1 MSQFDSAL
9 ASAAFNENPY
19 PVYQQ
24 LREQAP
30 VYWSEAWGCWM
41 LTRYQDIAWTLQDY
55 RSFTSLGRL
64 TATMDLPEPLWEKVA
79 PLVRHYSQGLINVDP
94 PDHTRMRK
102 LVHMAFTPRAIR
114 KMQVYVQDI
123 VERLIDAQIERG
135 EMDVIWDFSYPLPV
149 TVIATM
155 MGIPAAD
162 QAKFKTWSGQIVGF
176 MATPK
181 PSAAVL
187 LKSQEALL
195 AMQQY
200 FRDIYAKRRR
210 QPEDDLISALVQAE
224 LEGDKLSEEEMVSS
238 CVTILIGGHETTT
251 YLIANGL
258 YALLQH
264 PGELRRLRDN
274 LDLAGSATEEFL
286 RYEGPFQRNRRIAT
300 RQVEIAGVAIE
311 KGQLLL
317 QFLGAANRD
326 PAQFP
331 DPDRLDITRSP
342 NKHLAFGYGP
352 HFCLGA
358 PLARLEA
365 PVAFRGLLGRLR
377 NLRLAED
384 KLDTLEWNSALFR
397 GLKSLP
403 IEFEP
408 A

>member
-1 MSQFDSAL
+1 MGQFDGAL
-9 ASAAFNENPY
+9 MSESFNQNPY
-19 PVYQQ
+19 PLYHQ
-24 LREQAP
+24 LRREAP
-30 VYWSEAWGCWM
+30 VYWSEAWGCWL
-41 LTRYQDIAWTLQDY
+41 LTRYDDITWTLQDY
-55 RSFTSLGRL
+55 QTFTSLGRL
-64 TATMDLPEPLWEKVA
+64 TATMELPEPLWERVA

-114 KMQVYVQDI
+114 RMRSYIEDI
-123 VERLIDAQIERG
+123 VDRLINDHIERG
-135 EMDVIWDFSYPLPV
+135 FMDVIWDFSYPLPV
-149 TVIATM
+149 TVIAEM
-155 MGIPAAD
+155 MGIPLED
-162 QAKFKTWSGQIVGF
+162 HAKFKRWSGEIVGF

-181 PSAAVL
+181 PTAEVL
-187 LKSQEALL
+187 LKSQDALL

-200 FRDIYAKRRR
+200 FRDIYAKRRLA
-210 QPEDDLISALVQAE
+210 PEDDLITALVLAE

-251 YLIANGL
+251 YLIANGV
-258 YALLQH
+258 YALLQQ
-264 PGELRRLRDN
+264 PEQLRLLRDN
-274 LDLAGSATEEFL
+274 PALDASATEEFL

-300 RQVEIAGVAIE
+300 RDVVIGDMTI
-311 KGQLLL
+311 KRDQLIM

-326 PAQFP
+326 PSQFDNP
-331 DPDRLDITRSP
+331 DALDLARSP

-365 PVAFRGLLGRLR
+365 PVAIRALLNKLR
-377 NLRLAED
+377 NIRLAHD
-384 KLDTLEWNSALFR
+384 DLEWNSALFR

-403 IEFEP
+403 IEFER

>member
-1 MSQFDSAL
+1 MGQFDGAL
-9 ASAAFNENPY
+9 TSEAFNQNPY
-19 PVYQQ
+19 PLYHQ
-24 LREQAP
+24 LRREAP
-30 VYWSEAWGCWM
+30 VYWSEAWGCWL
-41 LTRYQDIAWTLQDY
+41 LTRYEDITWTLQDY
-55 RSFTSLGRL
+55 QTFTSLGRL
-64 TATMDLPEPLWEKVA
+64 TATMELPEPLWERVA

-114 KMQVYVQDI
+114 KMRSYIEDI
-123 VERLIDAQIERG
+123 VDRLIDEQIERG
-135 EMDVIWDFSYPLPV
+135 SMDVIWDFSYPLPV
-149 TVIATM
+149 TVIAEM
-155 MGIPAAD
+155 MGIPLED
-162 QAKFKTWSGQIVGF
+162 HAKFKRWSGEIVGF

-181 PSAAVL
+181 PSPEIL
-187 LKSQEALL
+187 LKSQDALL

-200 FRDIYAKRRR
+200 FRDIYAKRRLA
-210 QPEDDLISALVQAE
+210 PEDDLITALVRAE

-251 YLIANGL
+251 YLIANGV
-258 YALLQH
+258 YALLRQ
-264 PGELRRLRDN
+264 PEQLRLLRDSPD
-274 LDLAGSATEEFL
+274 LDASATEEFL

-300 RQVEIAGVAIE
+300 RDVKIGDMTIE
-311 KGQLLL
+311 KDQLIM

-326 PAQFP
+326 PSQFDNP
-331 DPDRLDITRSP
+331 DALDLARSP

-365 PVAFRGLLGRLR
+365 PVAIRALLNKLR
-377 NLRLAED
+377 NIRLAHHD
-384 KLDTLEWNSALFR
+384 LAWNSALFR

-403 IEFEP
+403 IEFER

>member
-1 MSQFDSAL
+1 MGQFDSAL
-9 ASAAFNENPY
+9 ASEAFNENPY

-24 LREQAP
+24 MREAAP
-30 VYWSEAWGCWM
+30 VYWSDAWGCWM
-41 LTRYQDIAWTLQDY
+41 LTRYQDITWTLQDY
-55 RSFTSLGRL
+55 QTFTSLGRL
-64 TATMDLPEPLWEKVA
+64 TATMDLPEPLWEKVE

-114 KMQVYVQDI
+114 KMKVYVQDI
-123 VERLIDAQIERG
+123 VTGLIDARIERG

-149 TVIATM
+149 TVIAAM
-155 MGIPAAD
+155 MGIPAED
-162 QAKFKTWSGQIVGF
+162 HAKFKAWSGEIVGF

-181 PSAAVL
+181 PSPEVL
-187 LKSQEALL
+187 LKSQDALL

-200 FRDIYAKRRR
+200 FRDIYAKRRQ
-210 QPEDDLISALVQAE
+210 QPEDDLITALVQAE

-264 PGELRRLRDN
+264 PDEFRRLRDN
-274 LDLAGSATEEFL
+274 LDLAESATEEFL

-300 RQVEIAGVAIE
+300 RQVQIAGATIE
-311 KGQLLL
+311 KDQLII

-326 PAQFP
+326 PTQFP
-331 DPDRLDITRSP
+331 DPDTLDIRRSP

-365 PVAFRGLLGRLR
+365 PLAFRGLLARLK
-377 NLRLAED
+377 NMRLAHD
-384 KLDTLEWNSALFR
+384 NLEWNSALFR

>member
-1 MSQFDSAL
+1 MGQFDSAL
-9 ASAAFNENPY
+9 TSEAFNQNPY
-19 PVYQQ
+19 PLYHE
-24 LREQAP
+24 LRQQAP
-30 VYWSEAWGCWM
+30 VYWSEAWGCWL
-41 LTRYQDIAWTLQDY
+41 LTRYDDITRTLQDY
-55 RSFTSLGRL
+55 QTFTSLGRL
-64 TATMDLPEPLWEKVA
+64 TATMELPEPLWERVA

-114 KMQVYVQDI
+114 KMRAYIEDI
-123 VERLIDAQIERG
+123 VDRLIDEQIERG
-135 EMDVIWDFSYPLPV
+135 QMDVIWDFSYPLPV
-149 TVIATM
+149 TVIAEM
-155 MGIPAAD
+155 MGIPLED
-162 QAKFKTWSGQIVGF
+162 HAKFKRWSGEIVGF

-181 PSAAVL
+181 PTPEVL
-187 LKSQEALL
+187 LQSQDALL

-200 FRDIYAKRRR
+200 FRDIYAKRRLA
-210 QPEDDLISALVQAE
+210 PEDDLITALVRAE

-251 YLIANGL
+251 YLIANGV
-258 YALLQH
+258 YALLRQ
-264 PGELRRLRDN
+264 PEQLRRLRDN
-274 LDLAGSATEEFL
+274 PALDASATEEFL

-300 RQVEIAGVAIE
+300 RDVKIGDMTI
-311 KGQLLL
+311 KKDQLIM

-326 PAQFP
+326 PSQFGNP
-331 DPDRLDITRSP
+331 DSLDLARSP

-365 PVAFRGLLGRLR
+365 PVAIRALLQKLPKI
-377 NLRLAED
+377 RLARD
-384 KLDTLEWNSALFR
+384 DLEWNSALFR

-403 IEFEP
+403 IEFEG

>member
-1 MSQFDSAL
+1 MGQFDSAL
-9 ASAAFNENPY
+9 TSEAFNQNPY
-19 PVYQQ
+19 PLYHE
-24 LREQAP
+24 LRQQAP
-30 VYWSEAWGCWM
+30 VYWSEAWGCWL
-41 LTRYQDIAWTLQDY
+41 LTRYDDITWTLQDY
-55 RSFTSLGRL
+55 KTFTSLGRL
-64 TATMDLPEPLWEKVA
+64 TATMELPEPLWERVA

-94 PDHTRMRK
+94 PDHTRMRQ

-114 KMQVYVQDI
+114 KMRAYIEDI
-123 VERLIDAQIERG
+123 VERLIDEQIERG
-135 EMDVIWDFSYPLPV
+135 FMDVIWDFSYPLPV
-149 TVIATM
+149 TVIAEM
-155 MGIPAAD
+155 MGIPVD
-162 QAKFKTWSGQIVGF
+162 DHAKFKRWSREIVGF

-181 PSAAVL
+181 PRPEVL
-187 LKSQEALL
+187 LKSQDALQ

-200 FRDIYAKRRR
+200 FRDIYAKRRLA
-210 QPEDDLISALVQAE
+210 PEDDLITALVRAE

-251 YLIANGL
+251 YLIANGV

-264 PGELRRLRDN
+264 PDQLRRLRDN
-274 LDLAGSATEEFL
+274 PALDASATEEFL

-300 RQVEIAGVAIE
+300 RDVVIGDMTI
-311 KGQLLL
+311 KKDQLIL

-326 PAQFP
+326 PSRFDQP
-331 DPDRLDITRSP
+331 DALDLARSP

-365 PVAFRGLLGRLR
+365 PVAIRALLQKLPKI
-377 NLRLAED
+377 RLAHED
-384 KLDTLEWNSALFR
+384 LEWNSALFR

-403 IEFEP
+403 IEFER

>member
-9 ASAAFNENPY
+9 TSAAFNADPY
-19 PVYQQ
+19 PVYRQM
-24 LREQAP
+24 REEAP
-30 VYWSEAWGCWM
+30 VYWSDAWGCWM
-41 LTRYQDIAWTLQDY
+41 LTRYDDIAWTLQDY
-55 RSFTSLGRL
+55 QTFTSLGRL
-64 TATMDLPEPLWEKVA
+64 TASMDLPEPLWERVE

-102 LVHMAFTPRAIR
+102 LVHMAFTPRTIR
-114 KMQVYVQDI
+114 KMQAYIEDI
-123 VERLIDAQIERG
+123 VARLIDEQIESG

-149 TVIATM
+149 TVIAEM
-155 MGIPAAD
+155 MGIPVED
-162 QAKFKTWSGQIVGF
+162 HAKFKAWSGEIVAF

-181 PSAAVL
+181 PTPEIL
-187 LKSQEALL
+187 LNSQDSLL

-210 QPEDDLISALVQAE
+210 QPEDDLITALVLAE
-224 LEGDKLSEEEMVSS
+224 LEGDKLTEEEMVSS

-258 YALLQH
+258 YWLLQH
-264 PGELRRLRDN
+264 PDQFRRLSEKPE
-274 LDLAGSATEEFL
+274 LAESATEEFL
-286 RYEGPFQRNRRIAT
+286 RYDGPFQRNRRIAT
-300 RQVEIAGVAIE
+300 RDVTIGDHTIE
-311 KGQLLL
+311 KGQLIMQL
-317 QFLGAANRD
+317 LGAANRD

-331 DPDRLDITRSP
+331 DPDALDITRSP

-365 PVAFRGLLGRLR
+365 PVAYRSLLGRLR
-377 NLRLAED
+377 NIRIAD
-384 KLDTLEWNSALFR
+384 DSLEWNNALFR

-403 IEFEP
+403 IIFEP
-408 A
+408 N

>member
-1 MSQFDSAL
+1 MGQFDSDL
-9 ASAAFNENPY
+9 NSDAFNQNPY
-19 PVYQQ
+19 PLYH
-24 LREQAP
+24 RMRDEAP
-30 VYWSEAWGCWM
+30 VYWSDSWGCWM
-41 LTRYQDIAWTLQDY
+41 LTRYEDITRTLHDY
-55 RSFTSLGRL
+55 QSFTSLGRL
-64 TATMDLPEPLWEKVA
+64 TASLDLPEPMWEKVA

-114 KMQVYVQDI
+114 KMQSYVQDI
-123 VERLIDAQIERG
+123 VDRLIEEQLERG

-149 TVIATM
+149 TVIAEM
-155 MGIPAAD
+155 MGIPVAD
-162 QAKFKTWSGQIVGF
+162 HAKFKAWSGEIVGF

-181 PSAAVL
+181 PSAEVL
-187 LKSQEALL
+187 LKSQAALL

-200 FRDIYAKRRR
+200 FRDIFAKRRNE
-210 QPEDDLISALVQAE
+210 PEDDLITALARAE
-224 LEGDKLSEEEMVSS
+224 LEGDKLTEEEAVSS

-251 YLIANGL
+251 YLIANGF
-258 YALLQH
+258 YALLQN
-264 PGELRRLRDN
+264 PDQFRRLRDAPE
-274 LDLAGSATEEFL
+274 LDASATEEFL

-300 RQVEIAGVAIE
+300 RDLQIGGVNIK
-311 KGQLLL
+311 KGQLIV

-326 PAQFP
+326 PTHFP
-331 DPDRLDITRSP
+331 NPDALDISRTP

-365 PVAFRGLLGRLR
+365 PTAIRALLQRLK
-377 NLRLAED
+377 NVRLAED
-384 KLDTLEWNSALFR
+384 GLEWNSALFR

-403 IEFEP
+403 IQFER